1 MDQSMLLWILA
12 GALIVTG
19 FAGLVIPALPGI
31 VLVFAGLLLAAW
43 AENFEFIGPAT
54 IAVLSVLTIVAYL
67 ADFAA
72 GALGAKKF
80 GAGGYAVSG
89 AAIGAL
95 GGMLFGVPGII
106 IGPFLGAVAGELM
119 VRKDLRAAGLAG
131 LGTWIGLAI
140 GAAFKVAIAFAMLG
154 IFVIVRF
161 L

>member
-12 GALIVTG
+12 GALIVAG

-31 VLVFAGLLLAAW
+31 VLVFAGLIIAAW
-43 AENFEFIGPAT
+43 AENFVFVGPVT

-80 GAGGYAVSG
+80 SAGGYAAGG

-95 GGMLFGVPGII
+95 GGMLFGIPGII

-119 VRKDLRAAGLAG
+119 VRRDLRAAGLAG
-131 LGTWIGLAI
+131 LGTWIGLAV
-140 GAAFKVAIAFAMLG
+140 GAAVKVAIAFAMLG
-154 IFVIVRF
+154 IFLLVRF